1 MTLTRPPRGA
11 LKPAVHTRNI
21 IRAHDSLV
29 CAVHLL
35 MCKNKRMSTNP
46 RRGPFHQ
53 RAPADMLMR
62 TIRGMLPHKL
72 FRGSAAYQRIKAVD
86 GCPAPFDKI
95 KKMVVPSALR

>member
-1 MTLTRPPRGA
+1 
-11 LKPAVHTRNI
+11 
-21 IRAHDSLV
+21 
-29 CAVHLL
+29 
-35 MCKNKRMSTNP
+35 
-46 RRGPFHQ
+46 
-53 RAPADMLMR
+53 MLMR